1 MENLGKLDIQKP
13 EVNLKNDLQELKTL
27 QNENKEN
34 FDLKLANVLDAFS
47 KKVLDALVWVEKF
60 NSDRIV
66 VWEYCRNLWEEEVL
80 WISDIFNQCRIDN
93 NLQTA

>member
-13 EVNLKNDLQELKTL
+13 EVNLKNDIKELKTL
-27 QNENKEN
+27 QSEDKEA
-34 FDLKLANVLDAFS
+34 FDLKLDKVLDAFS
-47 KKVLDALVWVEKF
+47 KKVLEALVWVEKF

-66 VWEYCRNLWEEEVL
+66 VWEYCRNLWEKETLGV
-80 WISDIFNQCRIDN
+80 SDIFNQCIIDN